1 MSQLYATAKREVPP
15 IVSSNPFAALELP
28 AITPH
33 TIGHFEHDEAEAL
46 FDAIEQLSGEAA
58 RTVVEL
64 GMWVG
69 LRPGEMFGC
78 TDTASTGCAARWK
91 SST

>member
-1 MSQLYATAKREVPP
+1 MSQSYATAMGEVPP

-33 TIGHFEHDEAEAL
+33 TIDYFEHDEAEAL

-58 RTVVEL
+58 RTVVER
-64 GMWVG
+64 GCGWACV
-69 LRPGEMFGC
+69 RVNCSGC
-78 TDTASTGCAARWK
+78 TDTASTGCAAQWK